1 MFDQPHIVLIR
12 YNLTHCILKVSF
24 HAHASL
30 VKAEILSM
38 AIIFQV
44 YEISRAL
51 DILLALLFFFCCI

>member
-12 YNLTHCILKVSF
+12 YNMTHCILKVSF

-44 YEISRAL
+44 YEMS
-51 DILLALLFFFCCI
+51 